1 MDEYVWDDSV
11 KTGHD
16 MIDEQHKQLFAAING
31 LLKACRENKGNDELT
46 RSLNFLNDYT
56 IKHFFDEEQVQKK
69 FNYPDYPAHKK
80 LHDDFKATVR
90 DMKIRLIMKGPSEAL
105 INEVRKKIGD
115 WLVTHIKGNDIK
127 LGAYIRQQQN
137 PAAGTH

>member
-11 KTGHD
+11 KTGHE
-16 MIDEQHKQLFAAING
+16 MIDEQHKQLFTAVNG

-56 IKHFFDEEQVQKK
+56 IKHFFDEEQVQLKHK
-69 FNYPDYPAHKK
+69 YPDYPNHKK

-90 DMKIRLIMKGPSEAL
+90 DLKVQLIMKGPSEAL
-105 INEVRKKIGD
+105 INDVRSKIGD
-115 WLVTHIKGNDIK
+115 WLVTHIKGNDIR
-127 LGAYIRQQQN
+127 LGAYVKEQSS
-137 PAAGTH
+137 PAGTS